1 MTSTSVSDITQ
12 PSSFLS
18 DSKSNVPIH
27 SDAGT
32 LFKGSG
38 ANEISG
44 GMPASVDTVSIS
56 SRSRQVAGD
65 VTKEIPAEVA
75 KKEKVK
81 KEETTVRLKVE
92 SAERALSKVEFV
104 YNQRGELIVKYLDA
118 SDRLI
123 YQVPSELML
132 FQRESASKVSSVDA
146 NV

>member
-12 PSSFLS
+12 SSSFLS
-18 DSKSNVPIH
+18 DSKSNVTVH
-27 SDAGT
+27 SDTST
-32 LFKGSG
+32 LFKGTG
-38 ANEISG
+38 VNEVSV

-65 VTKEIPAEVA
+65 VTKEISAEVA
-75 KKEKVK
+75 KKEKAK

-92 SAERALSKVEFV
+92 STERALSKVEFV

-123 YQVPSELML
+123 YQIPTELML